1 MEGGGESPAQRVLAP
16 SSSHSESAAAPLAQ
30 ALDSALAMMM
40 DDRITSLKQYFE
52 EQQAQNEALHG
63 RIAELEKALR
73 GRETLVDAMSKGLE
87 SAWDRIEEME
97 GRMEEVAEGEQLQA
111 KMADIAQDFAAD
123 VGRMGDEIEA
133 VRESL
138 SNESAVAA
146 AVEKAVH
153 ERDSSERIR
162 NQLLM
167 KQRRSQWLIQTF
179 SAVRFGVDSNL
190 KAYAMSAW
198 KLRVSAKQ
206 RQRAL
211 VLRAVV
217 RISDLVRAQAF
228 GQWAAVVRMTL
239 KHKLSAEMDQIETK
253 QEAVEAR
260 VEEAIASSTTLTRLN
275 EVERTVNAESEETQ
289 KLVREFFEYQQ
300 KFEVDLAADRL
311 ESAAEQRERL
321 AALKLEMRDSLEVL
335 ETRLKEELV
344 GCVVRCDTI
353 SREIDAARSA
363 HTEADD
369 EIFSTAS
376 KIESVGKQLHALQR
390 STAQAGEAERT
401 AVRRVESK
409 LQELETRCVQTTKE
423 VQLCRADTRAASAAA
438 AAATRRSSVTRFQS
452 TSTTQA
458 ETSSSETRAS
468 SKYGAGPSSPGRS
481 ARKSPGRYTRPRQ
494 ADADA
499 PEGAPPERGAG
510 TLGSK
515 APPIPSGRKTPP
527 LPDRA

>member
-1 MEGGGESPAQRVLAP
+1 M
-16 SSSHSESAAAPLAQ
+16 
-30 ALDSALAMMM
+30 
-40 DDRITSLKQYFE
+40 
-52 EQQAQNEALHG
+52 
-63 RIAELEKALR
+63 
-73 GRETLVDAMSKGLE
+73 
-87 SAWDRIEEME
+87 
-97 GRMEEVAEGEQLQA
+97 
-111 KMADIAQDFAAD
+111 
-123 VGRMGDEIEA
+123 
-133 VRESL
+133 
-138 SNESAVAA
+138 
-146 AVEKAVH
+146 
-153 ERDSSERIR
+153 
-162 NQLLM
+162 
-167 KQRRSQWLIQTF
+167 
-179 SAVRFGVDSNL
+179 

-228 GQWAAVVRMTL
+228 GQWAAVVRMSL
-239 KHKLSAEMDQIETK
+239 KHKLSAEIDQIETK

-401 AVRRVESK
+401 AVRRVEDK
-409 LQELETRCVQTTKE
+409 LQELDSAGA
-423 VQLCRADTRAASAAA
+423 LPPALAAWAA
-438 AAATRRSSVTRFQS
+438 
-452 TSTTQA
+452 
-458 ETSSSETRAS
+458 
-468 SKYGAGPSSPGRS
+468 
-481 ARKSPGRYTRPRQ
+481 
-494 ADADA
+494 
-499 PEGAPPERGAG
+499 
-510 TLGSK
+510 
-515 APPIPSGRKTPP
+515 
-527 LPDRA
+527 